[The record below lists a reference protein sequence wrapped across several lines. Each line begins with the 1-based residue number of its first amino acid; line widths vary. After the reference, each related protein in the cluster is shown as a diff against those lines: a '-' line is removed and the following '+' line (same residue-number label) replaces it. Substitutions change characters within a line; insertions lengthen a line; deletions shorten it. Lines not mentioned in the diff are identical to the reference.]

1 MIAKFVLLLAIIC
14 TFINA
19 VSVKC
24 PYMDALKAQAAKGDE
39 KSTDMWFAQN
49 KKDKSK
55 SAVKKSISE
64 KEKAMMS
71 EKFGKAAAKKPA
83 ILMK

>member
-64 KEKAMMS
+64 KEKTMMS
-71 EKFGKAAAKKPA
+71 EKFGKKVATKMPVSLK
-83 ILMK
+83 